1 MRFLYTKDEKIKDVL
16 ISSGYKLMFKSG
28 DIWYFRNN
36 KSLMFSLSDEDKEK
50 VKTTDM
56 LLF

>member
-1 MRFLYTKDEKIKDVL
+1 
-16 ISSGYKLMFKSG
+16 MFKSG

-50 VKTTDM
+50 VKTTDI

>member
-1 MRFLYTKDEKIKDVL
+1 MRFLYTKDEKIKDTL
-16 ISSGYKLMFKSG
+16 IASGYKLMFKSG

-36 KSLMFSLSDEDKEK
+36 KSLMFSLSDKDKEK
-50 VKTTDM
+50 VKTTDI

>member
-1 MRFLYTKDEKIKDVL
+1 MRFLYTKDEKIKDTL
-16 ISSGYKLMFKSG
+16 ITSGYKLMFKSG

-50 VKTTDM
+50 VKTTDI

>member
-36 KSLMFSLSDEDKEK
+36 KSFMFSLSDEDKEK

>member
-1 MRFLYTKDEKIKDVL
+1 MRFLYTKDEKIKDIL
-16 ISSGYKLMFKSG
+16 IASGYKLMFKSG

-50 VKTTDM
+50 VKTTDI